1 MPEYED
7 TPAGEVRRA
16 RDNGA
21 FPLPNDPRRIVA
33 AMIDLVDSTAAP
45 LRMPLGSD
53 TYNHVRAA
61 LVARLAEHDAHRD
74 LALSVARDETSG

>member
-1 MPEYED
+1 
-7 TPAGEVRRA
+7 
-16 RDNGA
+16 
-21 FPLPNDPRRIVA
+21 
-33 AMIDLVDSTAAP
+33 MIDLVDSTAAP
-45 LRMPLGSD
+45 RRMPLGSD